1 MNEGK
6 AVWKGTA
13 ITAPVPPVM
22 VSCGTPGKA
31 NIITIAWTGTVNT
44 KPPMTYISVR
54 PTRYS
59 YNIIKDSG
67 EFVVNLTTADLV
79 RKADLCGIYTG
90 AKIDKFAKC
99 GLTEG
104 IASAVG
110 APIITESPINIE
122 CRVTQIIPLGSHDM
136 FLAEIVA
143 VDINEDLIDRSGKL
157 HLEKAGLAAF
167 AHGDY
172 YALGK
177 RLAPFG
183 CSVKSKKAKK

>member
-1 MNEGK
+1 MSEGK

-31 NIITIAWTGTVNT
+31 NIITVAWTGTVNT

-122 CRVTQIIPLGSHDM
+122 CRVTQIIPLGSHDI